1 MIEGS
6 EELKMVLELAAS
18 KGRKEAENEM
28 LETQKKQL
36 EEANTKL
43 LHHGLL
49 LRMPRNRQQNRIMM
63 ATDLLQMLKLLGSAL
78 NSITIL

>member
-28 LETQKKQL
+28 LGIMGSV
-36 EEANTKL
+36 L
-43 LHHGLL
+43 L
-49 LRMPRNRQQNRIMM
+49 
-63 ATDLLQMLKLLGSAL
+63 
-78 NSITIL
+78 ITF